1 MPEQSTPPTCVTCG
15 RPRAGYGGG
24 EPYCWMHSAGSG
36 LALDAPPPAAA
47 PSPSTVD
54 AVARFFRALFGDE
67 YDGSEEWDAHH
78 DALNVLLA
86 VVRREEQQKA
96 AVEDE
101 RVRIRARDA
110 LAFALA
116 RAADSE
122 MFLKRVE
129 NDYVAHLADARAR
142 AEQAEAQYA
151 VAEAERVDSASLIQR
166 VMKIVGDADGS
177 GIETDEE
184 LLEALGRV
192 EARVQGLTDALRG
205 FVDVRP
211 PSMEH
216 PYAPTDYDE
225 WRILRKDARAALA
238 AKRVGRQNKRMKVE
252 SPAPA
257 PRAHEENT

>member
-1 MPEQSTPPTCVTCG
+1 MCDDEHPFTPT
-15 RPRAGYGGG
+15 
-24 EPYCWMHSAGSG
+24 
-36 LALDAPPPAAA
+36 

-54 AVARFFRALFGDE
+54 EARQRVIDAAPIWEDVDTAL
-67 YDGSEEWDAHH
+67 
-78 DALNVLLA
+78 DALLA
-86 VVRREEQQKA
+86 AVRREEQQA
-96 AVEDE
+96 AEAREEAAEERADRWAERSFAVEAA
-101 RVRIRARDA
+101 RARA
-110 LAFALA
+110 EQAE
-116 RAADSE
+116 RADDLHVIAIE
-122 MFLKRVE
+122 WK
-129 NDYVAHLADARAR
+129 AR

-151 VAEAERVDSASLIQR
+151 VAEAERVDSASLIQC